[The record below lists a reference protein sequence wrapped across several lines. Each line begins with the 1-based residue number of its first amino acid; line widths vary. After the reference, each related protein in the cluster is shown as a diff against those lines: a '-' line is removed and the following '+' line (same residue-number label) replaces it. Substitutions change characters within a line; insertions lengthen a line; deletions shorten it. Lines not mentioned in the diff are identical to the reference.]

1 MAQFS
6 TSSEGATM
14 NEIKSALMSGLA
26 ARMQHLSQRTAVIA
40 ENIANADTPGFV
52 ARDVVSSPAA
62 MGQTLRVS
70 DPRHVAKAGSLSQS
84 RVIPAPDGEA
94 AINGNEVSLETQMM
108 KLSETRSDYQLVSSV
123 YKKALDMIRLAAGG
137 RS

>member
-1 MAQFS
+1 
-6 TSSEGATM
+6 M
-14 NEIKSALMSGLA
+14 NEIPSSAMSGLS
-26 ARMQHLSQRTAVIA
+26 ARMQHLSRRTAVIA

-52 ARDVVSSPAA
+52 ARDVSEPSRSKA
-62 MGQTLRVS
+62 QSLRVS
-70 DPRHVAKAGSLSQS
+70 DPRHVTHAGGSSQT
-84 RVIPAPDGEA
+84 RIVAAPDGEA

-108 KLSETRSDYQLVSSV
+108 KLAETRGDYQLVSSV

>member
-1 MAQFS
+1 
-6 TSSEGATM
+6 M
-14 NEIKSALMSGLA
+14 NEIKSALMSGLSG
-26 ARMQHLSQRTAVIA
+26 RMQHLSRRTAIIA

-52 ARDVVSSPAA
+52 ARDVAEPLQSKAQP
-62 MGQTLRVS
+62 LRVS
-70 DPRHVAKAGSLSQS
+70 DPRHIARGGASAQS
-84 RVIPAPDGEA
+84 RIIASPDGEA

-108 KLSETRSDYQLVSSV
+108 KLSETRADYQLVSSV